1 MRKIIEEF
9 SQSLQYA
16 KIKID
21 NNETEEQAKKMLEE
35 RIKSKYPVYTVLKV
49 VIKDMTEKDSFE
61 KYKVMTMLF
70 VPFDIKLVEEYRKI
84 LDVGD
89 NVKIPDIERKKIID
103 KLAEVLNGKVV
114 TPEELLEG
122 KTPNEEELIE
132 LMKTLPK
139 YDMEVAHIKAD
150 NILCSALIKLGYSK
164 LVEEYRKISK
174 VYS

>member
-1 MRKIIEEF
+1 MRKIVEEF

-61 KYKVMTMLF
+61 KYKVMKMLF
-70 VPFDIKLVEEYRKI
+70 VPYEIKDPIK
-84 LDVGD
+84 DVGD
-89 NVKIPDIERKKIID
+89 NVNVPNIERKKVID
-103 KLAEVLNGKVV
+103 KFAEVL
-114 TPEELLEG
+114 TPEELLG
-122 KTPNEEELIE
+122 DKTPNEEELIE

>member
-49 VIKDMTEKDSFE
+49 EIKDMTEKDSFE
-61 KYKVMTMLF
+61 KYKVMTILF

-84 LDVGD
+84 
-89 NVKIPDIERKKIID
+89 
-103 KLAEVLNGKVV
+103 
-114 TPEELLEG
+114 
-122 KTPNEEELIE
+122 
-132 LMKTLPK
+132 
-139 YDMEVAHIKAD
+139 
-150 NILCSALIKLGYSK
+150 
-164 LVEEYRKISK
+164 SK